1 MPVKILVL
9 DDEIYIREGFKDFFL
24 DMGWDVVVFGSAEEA
39 LDYVE
44 IHRVDCMTVDLR
56 LPGMNGIDFILQAH
70 NLQPH
75 SKFVIYTGSIDF
87 VMSDELKN
95 LGPGIVAVVR
105 KPVHR
110 MEDIV
115 DAFVDLGVII

>member
-9 DDEIYIREGFKDFFL
+9 DDEVCIREAFKDFFL
-24 DMGWDVVVFGSAEEA
+24 DMEWDVVVFGSAEEA
-39 LDYVE
+39 LDYVDS
-44 IHRVDCMTVDLR
+44 HQVDCMTVDLR
-56 LPGMNGIDFILQAH
+56 LPGMNGIDFILKAH
-70 NLQPH
+70 SWQPD

-87 VMSDELKN
+87 VISDELKN
-95 LGPGIVAVVR
+95 LGPGVVAIVH

-115 DAFVDLGVII
+115 DAFFDLGVTI